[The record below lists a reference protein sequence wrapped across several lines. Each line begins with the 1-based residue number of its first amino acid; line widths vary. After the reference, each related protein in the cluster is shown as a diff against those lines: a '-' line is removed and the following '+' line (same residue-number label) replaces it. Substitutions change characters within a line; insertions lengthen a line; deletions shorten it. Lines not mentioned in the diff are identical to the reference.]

1 MRAISRLT
9 YVIAAAAGLFTA
21 GLMLYASDPR
31 GTSMGQW
38 AMILPFA
45 VLALSPYLVL
55 MRLARAFAPDP
66 VKSRVLL
73 AVALLVAGPAMWFYV
88 QGFLVEPDAQSAL
101 LFVFL
106 PIYQFILGAVA
117 GMALWLLVSAA
128 RRWRAR

>member
-45 VLALSPYLVL
+45 VLALSPYL
-55 MRLARAFAPDP
+55 
-66 VKSRVLL
+66 VLL